1 MTRTESD
8 RLTILETSSAMHHE
22 AVMLKL
28 EEITAD
34 LKALRKDV
42 DDQTDKLAAYE
53 NKGKGMLMGAGIA
66 GAGIGAGIL
75 SAIEHV
81 AGFMK

>member
-8 RLTILETSSAMHHE
+8 RLTILETTSAMHHE
-22 AVMLKL
+22 AVMSKL

-34 LKALRKDV
+34 LKALREDV
-42 DDQTDKLAAYE
+42 DEQTDKLAAYE
-53 NKGKGMLMGAGIA
+53 NKGKGLLMGAGVA

-75 SAIEHV
+75 SAIEHI
-81 AGFMK
+81 AGILK